1 MYSGI
6 TAKTIGMPCTLHYNV
21 PNPVPSVEFL
31 KKTIPEIAANV
42 NKLECN
48 LSA

>member
-6 TAKTIGMPCTLHYNV
+6 TAKTIGMPCTLQYNV
-21 PNPVPSVEFL
+21 SNPAPSVEFI
-31 KKTIPEIAANV
+31 KKTVPEIAVNV

>member
-6 TAKTIGMPCTLHYNV
+6 TAKTIGMPCTLQYNV
-21 PNPVPSVEFL
+21 SNPAPSVEFI
-31 KKTIPEIAANV
+31 KKTVPEIAANV